1 MFRFKG
7 SKNANMRPMLAA
19 MVHCKNPELVADCTA
34 APAGQTR
41 NDQRQVARERLSDER
56 SREARDAEAAREMDP
71 EVRAAKRARIT
82 FGMLNVLRSRSDIV
96 SMQLKLWAEN
106 KDAYTISIHGED
118 AYNHK
123 VVELLRKLPDPVQ
136 DDFDALEETS
146 GGHGGDDDPDGG
158 DGLLEPA
165 PMTAV

>member
-19 MVHCKNPELVADCTA
+19 MVHRKNPELVADCTA
-34 APAGQTR
+34 APPGQTR
-41 NDQRQVARERLSDER
+41 SDQRQVARERLSDER

-106 KDAYTISIHGED
+106 KDAYISIHGED
-118 AYNHK
+118 AYNRK
-123 VVELLRKLPDPVQ
+123 IVQLLGKLPDPVQ

-158 DGLLEPA
+158 DGLLEPV